1 MQRGDFIELNLNIP
15 MDRAL
20 KIDEKNG
27 VHCLVIMFTSIAL
40 IFKLSEI
47 ADFVYFLVITVTSLS
62 QFKQYMRVHMEEI
75 IDLLQKMVWFI
86 DFGLNCLSHIVDKYQ
101 KNFCTNKGISKP
113 CIFKR

>member
-1 MQRGDFIELNLNIP
+1 MP

-27 VHCLVIMFTSIAL
+27 VHCLVIMFTSIVL

-47 ADFVYFLVITVTSLS
+47 TDFLYFMVITVKSLS

-75 IDLLQKMVWFI
+75 IDLLQEMEWLI
-86 DFGLNCLSHIVDKYQ
+86 GFGLNCLSHIVDKYQ
-101 KNFCTNKGISKP
+101 KNF
-113 CIFKR
+113 